1 MARIFEGLVQ
11 DKEAV
16 INAVMKVIEAV
27 PNDRDFRRESVRV
40 EEELQ
45 SLEQKKDRLLEM
57 SIAGAINMAEF
68 KKRNDGFNDQM
79 QRLELQLAEIR
90 QEEEKSKATEVQMQ
104 AVRAALE
111 QKLSFENGVDAA
123 LVTTILDHIV
133 VKKGSTRDRV
143 ELEIFLKFGDP
154 QRVIFRTE
162 KHPIASTLVHNVRH
176 QAEIAFDQNVAGLQI
191 ALGAAFQVYA
201 LLFGGERLRE

>member
-1 MARIFEGLVQ
+1 M
-11 DKEAV
+11 

-27 PNDRDFRRESVRV
+27 QNDRDFRREIVRV

-133 VKKGSTRDRV
+133 VKKGSKRERV

-154 QRVIFRTE
+154 QRVVFSHRKTSDCFNPCYSDE
-162 KHPIASTLVHNVRH
+162 ATGKQEQKDFCVKM
-176 QAEIAFDQNVAGLQI
+176 
-191 ALGAAFQVYA
+191 
-201 LLFGGERLRE
+201 LFNCRFA

>member
-90 QEEEKSKATEVQMQ
+90 QEEEKSKATEAQMQ
-104 AVRAALE
+104 AVRTALE

-133 VKKGSTRDRV
+133 VKKGSKRERV

-154 QRVIFRTE
+154 R
-162 KHPIASTLVHNVRH
+162 IAVHKTG
-176 QAEIAFDQNVAGLQI
+176 FMKQI
-191 ALGAAFQVYA
+191 IWQLPDKGC
-201 LLFGGERLRE
+201 

>member
-1 MARIFEGLVQ
+1 
-11 DKEAV
+11 
-16 INAVMKVIEAV
+16 
-27 PNDRDFRRESVRV
+27 
-40 EEELQ
+40 
-45 SLEQKKDRLLEM
+45 M

-90 QEEEKSKATEVQMQ
+90 QEEEKSKATEAQMQ
-104 AVRAALE
+104 AVRTALE

-133 VKKGSTRDRV
+133 VKKGSTRERV

-154 QRVIFRTE
+154 QRVIFFAPENIRLLQPLFIMCATRRRLRSIRMLRASRSPSALRFRYMRSSSAVSGFGE
-162 KHPIASTLVHNVRH
+162 RAAAGDAQRCEHTAEHQPDCCGKHRLSPPQKAYVRPASP
-176 QAEIAFDQNVAGLQI
+176 DSGLQI
-191 ALGAAFQVYA
+191 FRDMV
-201 LLFGGERLRE
+201 